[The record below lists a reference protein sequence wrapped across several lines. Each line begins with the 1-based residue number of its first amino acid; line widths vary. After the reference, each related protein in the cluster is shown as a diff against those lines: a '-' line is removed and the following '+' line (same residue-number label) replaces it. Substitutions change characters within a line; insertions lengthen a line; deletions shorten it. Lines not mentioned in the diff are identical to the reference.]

1 MLSLVKL
8 PAPRRIP
15 MRLLSLAL
23 IPMLVIA
30 AAALA
35 RELAAQ

>member
-1 MLSLVKL
+1 
-8 PAPRRIP
+8 

-35 RELAAQ
+35 REFAAQ